1 MGITIIDQR
10 MIIVIRVPHGK
21 VFSFSCP
28 CSFVSICLFIC
39 LSKNMTPT
47 TANIVNTIIKT
58 IPQALMDI
66 WVVVSLTGFCSN
78 KFIHRSL
85 LSSNSIHQ
93 ISIKCN
99 QNFGLVL
106 KI

>member
-1 MGITIIDQR
+1 MIPTI
-10 MIIVIRVPHGK
+10 
-21 VFSFSCP
+21 
-28 CSFVSICLFIC
+28 
-39 LSKNMTPT
+39 
-47 TANIVNTIIKT
+47 ANIVNTIIKT

-66 WVVVSLTGFCSN
+66 WVVVSLTGFCFN
-78 KFIHRSL
+78 KFIHCSL
-85 LSSNSIHQ
+85 SLSNSIHQ

>member
-10 MIIVIRVPHGK
+10 MIIVIKVPHGK

-47 TANIVNTIIKT
+47 IAKIVNTIIKT
-58 IPQALMDI
+58 MPQALMDI

-85 LSSNSIHQ
+85 SLPNSIQ
-93 ISIKCN
+93 QFAIICN
-99 QNFGLVL
+99 RNFGLVL